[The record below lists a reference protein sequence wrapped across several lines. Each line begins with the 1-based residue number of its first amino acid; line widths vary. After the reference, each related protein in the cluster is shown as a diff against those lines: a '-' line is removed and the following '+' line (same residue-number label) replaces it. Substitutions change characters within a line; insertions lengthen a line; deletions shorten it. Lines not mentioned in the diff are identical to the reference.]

1 MRTIWLMALKDLK
14 IVRHD
19 KVGLF
24 FIIGFPVLMGVLF
37 GAISNSFSSGGDD
50 VHFEIAVV
58 DADQSAISQRYV
70 KALEDS
76 GSIIVRPPTDPNAA
90 IEAQREQ
97 AINDIRKGDLLA
109 FVGLPE
115 GFGETAGIMWMEGP
129 AIELGVDPSR
139 SAESG
144 MLQGILMQA
153 MGQLVGD
160 RFADPDSMRP
170 MIEQSRKDIQ
180 ENNDMNPAARALLS
194 GFMGTLDT
202 FMGSLDELNSGL
214 DDAGEKSDR
223 PTMQLANIRAV
234 DVTAPKQ
241 ENDLTS
247 RIHSAWDISFPSAI
261 LWGVLGCAA
270 TFAVTMVRERSQGT
284 FYRLRVAPISR
295 AQIVAGKGLACF
307 IAVICVNLM
316 MVALGY
322 ALGMRP
328 NSFIFLAL
336 AIASLAFCVV
346 GIMMLMSVIG
356 RSEEAVSGASWGA
369 NVVMAMF
376 GGGMIPLAFMPPFMK
391 SISHFSPMSWGVLAL
406 EGAIWRGF
414 SLTEMLFPCGIL
426 IAIGAAGI
434 GAGVMVLNRATD

>member
-37 GAISNSFSSGGDD
+37 GAISSSFSSGGDN
-50 VHFEIAVV
+50 VQLEIAVV
-58 DADQSAISQRYV
+58 DADRSDMSRRFIESL
-70 KALEDS
+70 KNS
-76 GSIIVRPPTDPNAA
+76 GSVTLRPPTDPAA
-90 IEAQREQ
+90 SIESQRDQ
-97 AINDIRKGDLLA
+97 VINDIRRGKLLA
-109 FVGLPE
+109 FVGLPQ

-144 MLQGILMQA
+144 MLQGIIMQA
-153 MGQLVGD
+153 MGELIAD
-160 RFADPDSMRP
+160 RFADPKSMQP
-170 MIEQSRKDIQ
+170 MIAQSRKDIL
-180 ENNDMNPAARALLS
+180 ENDDINPATKAILS

-202 FMGSLDELNSGL
+202 FMGSLDELNADLDESGA
-214 DDAGEKSDR
+214 DSNR
-223 PTMQLANIRAV
+223 PKMQLANIQTV
-234 DVTAPKQ
+234 DVTAPTK
-241 ENDLTS
+241 ENELTS
-247 RIHSAWDISFPSAI
+247 RIRSTWDISFPSAI

-307 IAVICVNLM
+307 IAVICVNVM

-414 SLTEMLFPCGIL
+414 SLTEMLLPCAVL

-434 GAGVMVLNRATD
+434 GAGVMILNRATD